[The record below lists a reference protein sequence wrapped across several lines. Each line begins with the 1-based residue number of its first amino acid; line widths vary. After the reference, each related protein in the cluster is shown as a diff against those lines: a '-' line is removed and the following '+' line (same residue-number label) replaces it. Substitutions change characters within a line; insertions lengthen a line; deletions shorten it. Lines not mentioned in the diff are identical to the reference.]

1 MLQSR
6 CLLACGT
13 RRKTEGRIENA
24 HFCHPEHFRGL
35 KPRIGKQ
42 KRQQSWHL
50 PCCKHSTYFKYGVIL
65 RKTPHNEGVS
75 SILAHI
81 AGGMSISDIL
91 LAFPQ
96 LSEVA
101 VNEALR
107 FAAQRIQEIYIPLKA
122 A

>member
-1 MLQSR
+1 MQIAEFTYIVADATI
-6 CLLACGT
+6 CQ
-13 RRKTEGRIENA
+13 
-24 HFCHPEHFRGL
+24 GL
-35 KPRIGKQ
+35 PRIKDT
-42 KRQQSWHL
+42 RI
-50 PCCKHSTYFKYGVIL
+50 T
-65 RKTPHNEGVS
+65 VS